1 MMKQRFGIGVVLL
14 MATMTAFGA
23 ELTALPTD
31 GKEWFSN
38 PLTWRFQSG
47 EIVNPSTNGHG
58 IAVYE
63 AAPLAADVTVEALF
77 TPQKAQSIGWDVA
90 AVAIVADDQNFWH
103 LALVQMPPEHNL
115 RPMVELCEMR
125 DGEWLAQHN
134 LKMEINEAPAVPWVF
149 GQPHRL
155 RISMDAKGVTG
166 TILAPDGRLIL
177 RRRFAFTAAAV
188 RAGRP
193 ALRVSGIAGA
203 FKEIRASWSQPVAE
217 KVAAP
222 QPIPPFEVANG
233 VSDVRDEATG
243 FFRVVKKPDG
253 RWWAIDPLGR
263 GLVLLGVDHVSYH
276 GHWCEK
282 LGYAP
287 YGRKN
292 KEKYADQAEWEQ
304 ETLGRLKQWGFNM
317 LGAGCSHGLKHRGLI
332 HTEFL
337 NIGSH
342 LATLDDEYEITP
354 NERRPCSAFPNV
366 FHPEFEAYCQ
376 YVARTRCLPHRDDPW
391 LFGYFIDNELAW
403 WGRGAQDTGL
413 FDATMKKGREHTAKR
428 ALVALMSARFGG
440 KIADFNAAFGTQ
452 AKNFDELLG
461 FEQLPH
467 PTDAARAA
475 KLAFLVHTAERY
487 FSLTARAIRAVDP
500 NHLVLGARFAGTGGA
515 HPEVWKVA
523 GKFCDVVTFNVYPM
537 ADIDEGRVYTYLGR
551 GGEPVSEHF
560 QKFYDYVRRP
570 MLITEWSFPAL
581 DAGVPSVHGA
591 GQRFRTQAERT
602 RATSLFA
609 RTMLSLPFL
618 LGYDYFMWVD
628 QPALGISTPFPE
640 DSNYGLVTEDG
651 VPHPPITEMFTGLH
665 REAAAWRF
673 RPEPAPKTITRPPP
687 QPPLQVARRGRVGEV
702 PATFTREGDAFRAS
716 NGRITLSGRV
726 GGRRMVES
734 VTLDGNE
741 TPFGNYT
748 AMLLTRDAG
757 GQPRWTDIHTVRT
770 VEGRVEEGIAVI
782 EITGDGAHSGDRM
795 ATTHRL
801 YLPPGVPWFVAEAV
815 SAHNT
820 GERPLQFKGF
830 FFRLYNEFRKT
841 PEKLPPNLWGVPPSS
856 CWMEAEVGRFFGAV
870 APINAGVDVHF
881 RINPQGGQHPDA
893 WLKLEEAV
901 TVAPGERFVL
911 QQPTYVI
918 ALTGQGDSRAWQD
931 AATQLGTLMRGE
943 IH

>member
-452 AKNFDELLG
+452 AKSFDELLG

-537 ADIDEGRVYTYLGR
+537 ADIDEGRVYTHLGR

-651 VPHPPITEMFTGLH
+651 VPHPLITEMFTGLH

-748 AMLLTRDAG
+748 AMLLTLDAG

-801 YLPPGVPWFVAEAV
+801 YLPPGVPWFVAEAI

-820 GERPLQFKGF
+820 GERPLQLKGF

-841 PEKLPPNLWGVPPSS
+841 PEKLPPNLWGVPPSG
-856 CWMEAEVGRFFGAV
+856 CWMEAESGRFFGAV
-870 APINAGVDVHF
+870 APMNAGVGVHF
-881 RINPQGGQHPDA
+881 WLNPQGGQHPDA
-893 WLKLEEAV
+893 RLELKEAV
-901 TVAPGERFVL
+901 TVAPGESFVL
-911 QQPTYVI
+911 QQPAYVI
-918 ALTGQGDSRAWQD
+918 ALTGQGDSRVWLET
-931 AATQLGTLMRGE
+931 ATKLGTLMQ
-943 IH
+943 